1 MSLVDYLENVKDKE
15 TFVEFVNALIE
26 DRSRAETIE
35 QQNVENYKATL
46 EPALGW
52 HNTNIESF
60 LQAALV
66 WMVDSDRKDVSWK
79 LMAEFLYSGK
89 IYE

>member
-1 MSLVDYLENVKDKE
+1 MDLRDYLENVNDKK

-26 DRSRAETIE
+26 ERSQAERIE
-35 QQNVENYKATL
+35 QQGIEKYKSRT
-46 EPALGW
+46 ALGW
-52 HNTNIESF
+52 HNTNLESF
-60 LQAALV
+60 LQSALV
-66 WMVDSDRKDVSWK
+66 WLVDSDREDVSWK

>member
-1 MSLVDYLENVKDKE
+1 MSLVDYLENVTDKE
-15 TFVEFVNALIE
+15 TFVEFVNALVE
-26 DRSRAETIE
+26 DRSRAEEIE
-35 QQNVENYKATL
+35 QQNIQNYKSEGA
-46 EPALGW
+46 ALGW

-60 LQAALV
+60 LQSALV
-66 WMVDSDRKDVSWK
+66 WLVDSDKKDVSWK

>member
-1 MSLVDYLENVKDKE
+1 MSLIEYLENVQDKE
-15 TFVEFVNALIE
+15 TFIEFVNALIE
-26 DRSRAETIE
+26 DRSNAENIE
-35 QQNVENYKATL
+35 QENIKNYKSGTA
-46 EPALGW
+46 ALNW
-52 HNTNIESF
+52 HNTNIESY

-66 WMVDSDRKDVSWK
+66 WLVDSNKDEISWK

>member
-1 MSLVDYLENVKDKE
+1 MKLIDYLENVTDKKS
-15 TFVEFVNALIE
+15 FIEFVNAMIE
-26 DRSRAETIE
+26 DRSQAENVE
-35 QQNVENYKATL
+35 QRNIENYKMTA

-60 LQAALV
+60 LQSALV
-66 WMVDSDRKDVSWK
+66 WLVDSDKDDVSWK

>member
-1 MSLVDYLENVKDKE
+1 MNLIDYLENVNDKE
-15 TFVEFVNALIE
+15 TFIEFVNALVE
-26 DRSRAETIE
+26 DRSRAEKIE
-35 QQNVENYKATL
+35 QQNIENY
-46 EPALGW
+46 PGRRSGW

-60 LQAALV
+60 LQSALV
-66 WMVDSDRKDVSWK
+66 WLVDSDRNEPSWK

>member
-1 MSLVDYLENVKDKE
+1 MDLIDFLENVKDKE

-26 DRSRAETIE
+26 ERSKAERME
-35 QQNVENYKATL
+35 QQGIEKYKSGT
-46 EPALGW
+46 ALGW
-52 HNTNIESF
+52 HNTSLESF
-60 LQAALV
+60 LQSALV
-66 WMVDSDRKDVSWK
+66 WLVDSGKDDISWK

>member
-1 MSLVDYLENVKDKE
+1 MSLVDYLEKVQDKE

-26 DRSRAETIE
+26 DRSRAEEIE
-35 QQNVENYKATL
+35 QQNVENYKIREA
-46 EPALGW
+46 ALGW
-52 HNTNIESF
+52 HNTNLESF
-60 LQAALV
+60 LQSALV
-66 WMVDSDRKDVSWK
+66 WLVDSDKKEANWK

>member
-1 MSLVDYLENVKDKE
+1 MNLIDYLENVKDKE

-26 DRSRAETIE
+26 DRSRAEALE
-35 QQNVENYKATL
+35 QQNIENYKSSGA
-46 EPALGW
+46 ALGW

-60 LQAALV
+60 LQSALV
-66 WMVDSDRKDVSWK
+66 WLVDSNKKDISWK
-79 LMAEFLYSGK
+79 LVAEFLYSGK

>member
-1 MSLVDYLENVKDKE
+1 MSLIDYLENVKDKE
-15 TFVEFVNALIE
+15 TFVEFLNALIE
-26 DRSRAETIE
+26 DRSKAEEIE
-35 QQNVENYKATL
+35 QENVQNYKSGGA
-46 EPALGW
+46 ALGW

-60 LQAALV
+60 LQSALV
-66 WMVDSDRKDVSWK
+66 WLVDSDKNEASWK

>member
-15 TFVEFVNALIE
+15 TFVEFINALIE
-26 DRSRAETIE
+26 DRSKAERLE
-35 QQNVENYKATL
+35 QQNIENYKSAGA
-46 EPALGW
+46 ALGW

-66 WMVDSDRKDVSWK
+66 WLVDSDRNEVSWK

-89 IYE
+89 VYE

>member
-1 MSLVDYLENVKDKE
+1 MNLIEYLENVNDRE
-15 TFVEFVNALIE
+15 TFIEFVNALVE
-26 DRSRAETIE
+26 DRSRAEKIE
-35 QQNVENYKATL
+35 QQNIENFRGGK
-46 EPALGW
+46 ALGW

-60 LQAALV
+60 LQSALV
-66 WMVDSDRKDVSWK
+66 WLVDSNRNEPSWK

>member
-1 MSLVDYLENVKDKE
+1 MDLIDYLENVTDKK

-26 DRSRAETIE
+26 ERSRAERIE
-35 QQNVENYKATL
+35 QQGIEKYRSET
-46 EPALGW
+46 ALGW
-52 HNTNIESF
+52 HNTNLESF
-60 LQAALV
+60 LQSALV
-66 WMVDSDRKDVSWK
+66 WLVDSDREDVSWK